1 MEVEKMS
8 KISELSELLVSKN
21 HLSQTDADRFVR
33 IMFDVINSQLHRDRL
48 VKVKGLGTFKLTT
61 VKDRESINVTTGER
75 ITIEGRDKITFTPD
89 PVLRDL
95 VNKPFSEFETIE
107 LNDGVDFSSMPQ
119 EDEEEGKET
128 ALDTNMPTPEEP
140 REVSAPVSEEGKDE
154 PVENIQKDEETDK
167 RLEIRNQ
174 ATTSEPNP
182 VPENFI
188 ENPQPQDSEPIE
200 AQAEAPHPTE
210 AAADEVTIDE
220 APSYEEDE
228 ASSNGNKDD
237 DEGRKAGTY
246 SSVEANA
253 SMPNHPEHKKTLME
267 QAFDEE
273 APLQTSLPGNQPK
286 TAENGEKTDNRHVMV
301 LKASLWIWGLLATVL
316 IVGIG
321 ILGYSYGRV
330 TAERDHLAKLV
341 AQQSRNNKETAL
353 QDHKPAIAKE
363 APATQPL
370 TVEKD
375 TTDIPTTHE
384 VAGNDVE
391 NALANHKKEPTS
403 SQDET
408 KKHQNETAGIA
419 TKVPANREKESK
431 ALHSAQQAKTPSTP
445 SAADEARYNR
455 DPRIRTGA
463 YHIVGVDRV
472 VVVRKGQ
479 TLASISKNQLG
490 PGMECYMEALNGNG
504 PIKEGQKI
512 KIPKLQLKKRK

>member
-1 MEVEKMS
+1 MS

-119 EDEEEGKET
+119 EDEEESKET
-128 ALDTNMPTPEEP
+128 VLDIKMPTPEGP
-140 REVSAPVSEEGKDE
+140 REVAIPVSEEGKDE
-154 PVENIQKDEETDK
+154 PVENTLKDEETDK
-167 RLEIRNQ
+167 KFEIQNQ
-174 ATTSEPNP
+174 ATPPEINP
-182 VPENFI
+182 IQENFI
-188 ENPQPQDSEPIE
+188 EHPQPQDNEPIE
-200 AQAEAPHPTE
+200 APAEAPHPIE
-210 AAADEVTIDE
+210 AAAEEVANIE
-220 APSYEEDE
+220 APSNESVE
-228 ASSNGNKDD
+228 APSNGNEDD
-237 DEGRKAGTY
+237 DEDRKAGTY
-246 SSVEANA
+246 SPVGRNA
-253 SMPNHPEHKKTLME
+253 SIAIHPDHKKTLME

-273 APLQTSLPGNQPK
+273 APLQTSLPSNQSE
-286 TAENGEKTDNRHVMV
+286 TAENVEKTDNRHVMV
-301 LKASLWIWGLLATVL
+301 LKASLWIWGVLATVL

-341 AQQSRNNKETAL
+341 AQQSRHDKEIAL
-353 QDHKPAIAKE
+353 QDHKQAIAKE
-363 APATQPL
+363 TPATQPL
-370 TVEKD
+370 TLEKD

-384 VAGNDVE
+384 VAGNDAE

-403 SQDET
+403 SQAET

-431 ALHSAQQAKTPSTP
+431 VQHTAQQAPTVSTP
-445 SAADEARYNR
+445 TAADEARYNR

-463 YHIVGVDRV
+463 YHIVGIDRV

-479 TLASISKNQLG
+479 SLASISKSQLG